1 MFVACMFV
9 SPGVIRVFCS
19 VCDAWLYVWADL
31 AAHRSRRCR
40 KGFERMAVGEG

>member
-1 MFVACMFV
+1 MFVTCMLV
-9 SPGVIRVFCS
+9 SPGVLRVSRS
-19 VCDAWLYVWADL
+19 VCAAWLYVWADL